1 MNCSQP
7 VVSHLDCGTLQGR
20 RYRSRAEQS
29 GDRRV
34 WCSGAGGPRPLA
46 GGRRNSTRPSSTQQ
60 PPPPPRPD
68 GTCSLLALPLRPF
81 VVCSWA
87 CEDRSIRKPRGHSI
101 PIPSHLAGRR
111 SRPQNI
117 LPHRVSDSALSC
129 SLWCPSRLREGALLA
144 PSVPA
149 PGKPHTPLESNWSG
163 PAGISDARLDW
174 ADG

>member
-1 MNCSQP
+1 M
-7 VVSHLDCGTLQGR
+7 SHLDYGTPQGR
-20 RYRSRAEQS
+20 RSRAERGPEGLVQRGWS
-29 GDRRV
+29 
-34 WCSGAGGPRPLA
+34 SGAGGPKPLA

-60 PPPPPRPD
+60 PPPPHPD

-87 CEDRSIRKPRGHSI
+87 CEGRSIRKPWGHSV

-111 SRPQNI
+111 RTRPQNI
-117 LPHRVSDSALSC
+117 LQHRVLDSALSC

-149 PGKPHTPLESNWSG
+149 PGKPHIPLESNWSG
-163 PAGISDARLDW
+163 PAGICDARLDW